1 MDAMRHLTAAFLVL
15 PAAVRL
21 PTIVLAQPVVAVQS
35 ETFRRCVVILTSSLV
50 AIAHVM
56 TITVDARIADIDVR
70 TMRVMKSKRCT
81 SATPAAGTSVLR

>member
-1 MDAMRHLTAAFLVL
+1 MRHLTAAFLVL

-35 ETFRRCVVILTSSLV
+35 ETFRRCVVILTGSLV

-56 TITVDARIADIDVR
+56 TITVDACLAGIDVR
-70 TMRVMKSKRCT
+70 TMRVMEV
-81 SATPAAGTSVLR
+81 GTMHVRNARFGHIVLR